1 MTPHDSSGRP
11 SHDHCTQGRPQPH
24 ARDRRTGLRRSTSTA
39 SVRRRH
45 KDLITAAR
53 AFQGCLDIAV
63 TPDPV
68 DPARVHLF
76 ELWESDERLQEW
88 RAMAPVPADVPHI
101 VRDEVQLHRISASGS
116 PF

>member
-1 MTPHDSSGRP
+1 MTTAHKPGHS
-11 SHDHCTQGRPQPH
+11 
-24 ARDRRTGLRRSTSTA
+24 RTLVIAGPVYVDPGQQQA
-39 SVRRRH
+39 FVDAH

-68 DPARVHLF
+68 DPARVYLF

-88 RAMAPVPADVPHI
+88 RAMAPVPADVPPI
-101 VRDEVQLHRISASGS
+101 VRDEVQLHQISASGA